1 MTPNTT
7 RMRRRPVRS
16 ASLVAKVQEGRGA
29 RASSAVGF
37 SLCDPRRLCLALL
50 CALVAVLIF
59 SRASFGGEGQP
70 AFIPEAS
77 RGEAI
82 APSKN
87 PPFYSDKLN
96 LLCFRD
102 EAGVEYPVLGTA
114 DWMKRRGHILAAM
127 EQVMGVLPPL
137 EFNGPPQVE
146 VLEET
151 PTANGVRRK
160 ILYTVESPTNRVPA
174 YLFIPRSGGAKR
186 PAMLCLHQ
194 TTPEGKAEMAGLR
207 GRTNRQFGLEVA
219 QRGYVTLVPDYPNFG
234 DYRRDAYAAGYAS
247 ATMQGIVNHRRA
259 LDLLASMPEVDARRI
274 GVLGHSLGGHN
285 ALFLAV
291 FDERARVVVTSC
303 GFNAFSKYYGGNLA
317 GWSHAGYMPR
327 IRSVYGCDPGR
338 MPFDFTEVL
347 AAIAPRPVFI
357 NAPLHDDNFEVSG
370 VKDCVQAAAP
380 VYRLLGAVEALV
392 AVYPDA
398 EHDFPPEVRRQ
409 AYAWLDRQLGL

>member
-1 MTPNTT
+1 
-7 RMRRRPVRS
+7 
-16 ASLVAKVQEGRGA
+16 VAA
-29 RASSAVGF
+29 LFFSRASSA
-37 SLCDPRRLCLALL
+37 
-50 CALVAVLIF
+50 
-59 SRASFGGEGQP
+59 GEGQP
-70 AFIPEAS
+70 ASTTEAA
-77 RGEAI
+77 RGETI
-82 APSKN
+82 TPSQG
-87 PPFYSDKLN
+87 PPFYADKLN

-102 EAGVEYPVLGTA
+102 EAGLEHPVLATA

-127 EQVMGVLPPL
+127 EQVMGTRPPL
-137 EFNGPPQVE
+137 EFDAPPQVE

-174 YLFIPRSGGAKR
+174 YLFIPRTSGAKR

>member
-1 MTPNTT
+1 MFHGVVTTAGPKTPTCG
-7 RMRRRPVRS
+7 
-16 ASLVAKVQEGRGA
+16 LL
-29 RASSAVGF
+29 RASEAVF
-37 SLCDPRRLCLALL
+37 
-50 CALVAVLIF
+50 ALVAVLFF
-59 SRASFGGEGQP
+59 SQATSGGGGHAAS
-70 AFIPEAS
+70 APEVS
-77 RGEAI
+77 RGEAT
-82 APSKN
+82 APAKD

-102 EAGVEYPVLGTA
+102 EAGLDHPVRGAA
-114 DWMKRRGHILAAM
+114 DWMRRRGHILAAM
-127 EQVMGVLPPL
+127 EQVMGTRPPL
-137 EFNGPPQVE
+137 EFEGPPQVE
-146 VLEET
+146 VLEEIRT
-151 PTANGVRRK
+151 GNGVRRK

-174 YLFIPRSGGAKR
+174 YLFIPQSGGAKR

-291 FDERARVVVTSC
+291 FDERVRVVVTSC

-327 IRSVYGCDPGR
+327 IRSVYGCDPR
-338 MPFDFTEVL
+338 KMPFDFTEVL

-370 VKDCVQAAAP
+370 VKDCVQAATP